1 MIPTEQRKL
10 VYQSVIGD
18 HHGFDLD
25 RRQIFETV
33 SSPASSPILIT
44 IRREYMTG
52 YAKINQLDSHA
63 GYAWGGLRV
72 DLEAAPA
79 APRHQP
85 QQDQQVGPGRR
96 RHAPSQPYSI
106 EHGFGFLGIKIHSAN
121 RRFLES
127 NNGARKSHADL
138 GHISQPGN
146 QVITQYQNETLDI
159 LLSMSR
165 MDQSGSKSNPLMH

>member
-1 MIPTEQRKL
+1 MLKQAE
-10 VYQSVIGD
+10 
-18 HHGFDLD
+18 HGIRHVKKGQKMFFFL
-25 RRQIFETV
+25 
-33 SSPASSPILIT
+33 LI
-44 IRREYMTG
+44 YS
-52 YAKINQLDSHA
+52 NP
-63 GYAWGGLRV
+63 LRGTSGHV
-72 DLEAAPA
+72 LEVALLN
-79 APRHQP
+79 
-85 QQDQQVGPGRR
+85 
-96 RHAPSQPYSI
+96 SI

>member
-1 MIPTEQRKL
+1 MLSQVL
-10 VYQSVIGD
+10 VG
-18 HHGFDLD
+18 
-25 RRQIFETV
+25 
-33 SSPASSPILIT
+33 
-44 IRREYMTG
+44 
-52 YAKINQLDSHA
+52 A
-63 GYAWGGLRV
+63 GLLFKGG
-72 DLEAAPA
+72 
-79 APRHQP
+79 
-85 QQDQQVGPGRR
+85 GPN
-96 RHAPSQPYSI
+96 SI